1 MAVAITSPLQMRD
14 VQMQTF
20 SLPPEILTASAED
33 RYPVLPSAALAVR
46 DITTYKCPQLNA
58 RSFAS
63 TADAEYKLT
72 DAFMDALACVCRH
85 VRVITDA
92 SSNARTTRMHSNVLM
107 PRTHLCAFTET
118 FLSTHLYCTACAY
131 NRFLI
136 TLPGKRREGRGEQL
150 AVTPVPRTSSGP
162 VRQLKLDVCMLLV
175 SSNSY
180 RNPQLSKCYLLTFT
194 LVFSVT
200 FVKLA
205 R

>member
-1 MAVAITSPLQMRD
+1 VVAVAITSPLQMRD

-20 SLPPEILTASAED
+20 SLPPEILTTSAED

-46 DITTYKCPQLNA
+46 DITTYKCPQLTA
-58 RSFAS
+58 RSFMS

-72 DAFMDALACVCRH
+72 DAFMDASACVCRH

-92 SSNARTTRMHSNVLM
+92 SSNACTTRMHRNVLM

-118 FLSTHLYCTACAY
+118 FLSTRLYCTACAY

-136 TLPGKRREGRGEQL
+136 TLPGKWLEGRGEQL

-162 VRQLKLDVCMLLV
+162 VRQLKLDVCMQATETH
-175 SSNSY
+175 N
-180 RNPQLSKCYLLTFT
+180 
-194 LVFSVT
+194 
-200 FVKLA
+200 
-205 R
+205 